1 MLGLAASGV
10 LALATTG
17 CAPAPAPPERWMVF
31 GTAAE
36 LRHADATTGPLR
48 DDAARRLAA
57 LWQQREQDWHPW
69 RASALTAFNA
79 ALAADGV
86 AVLPPA
92 LHPLIARSQALRVD
106 SGGLF
111 DPGIGRLVAAWG
123 FHTGAYPIHTPAPA
137 DATLDAWAAR
147 PDSLRDLH
155 CDAMWR
161 CTTSAPAL
169 QLDFNAMAEG
179 LALEQGAALL
189 RAIGA
194 GDALMNLGGDV
205 LALGSNAGA
214 AWRVGLDDGEGGV
227 LGGVAL
233 HDGEA
238 FMSSGRYAKYREAPD
253 GERWPHLLDPRTG
266 RPAMGARLSAV
277 LHPDPVRADAA
288 ATALMVAGPAGF
300 ERIVRGMALGCALL
314 IDAEGRA
321 WITRGMA
328 ARFQWQREVP
338 EAARVDTGEDCGTI
352 VATLPPFEDRHV
364 PPLRR
369 APRHPEAA
377 Q

>member
-1 MLGLAASGV
+1 
-10 LALATTG
+10 
-17 CAPAPAPPERWMVF
+17 MVF

-36 LRHADATTGPLR
+36 LRHADTTAVPLR
-48 DDAARRLAA
+48 DDAARRIAA

-69 RASALTAFNA
+69 RASALMAFNT

-86 AVLPPA
+86 AVLPPS
-92 LHPLIARSQALRVD
+92 LQPLVARSQPLLIESKGA
-106 SGGLF
+106 F

-123 FHTGAYPIHTPAPA
+123 FHTGDYPIRTPAPA

-147 PDSLRDLH
+147 PDSLRDLR
-155 CDAMWR
+155 CDARWR
-161 CTTSAPAL
+161 CTTTAPAL

-189 RAIGA
+189 RSLGA
-194 GDALMNLGGDV
+194 GNALMNLGGDV

-253 GERWPHLLDPRTG
+253 GERWPHVLDPRTG

-300 ERIVRGMALGCALL
+300 ERIVRGMGLGCALL

-321 WITRGMA
+321 WLTRGMA
-328 ARFQWQREVP
+328 ARFQWQHEVP
-338 EAARVDTGEDCGTI
+338 EAERIDTGAACVVDP
-352 VATLPPFEDRHV
+352 AT
-364 PPLRR
+364 
-369 APRHPEAA
+369 APAG
-377 Q
+377 